1 MEPKFLS
8 KTIVLSVQIIVIKRK
23 NLPLLSVIQVYSG
36 FKIPVIVRETNQR
49 RTIMLNFVPMD
60 EVINNKVSES
70 ALVTINLEEFFP
82 TGEVVLFD
90 MKDYLFMGLILKEK
104 DFREALKTLDLIQ
117 YTNKLVAVTCS
128 ADAVIPIWAYML
140 VASYLQPIALEVAF
154 GTAEELTKQILLKNI
169 AQINVAD
176 YTDKRVVI
184 KGCGE
189 LPVGE
194 AAYLEATK
202 LLRPVA
208 KSIMYGE
215 PCSTVPIFKK
225 K

>member
-1 MEPKFLS
+1 M
-8 KTIVLSVQIIVIKRK
+8 
-23 NLPLLSVIQVYSG
+23 G
-36 FKIPVIVRETNQR
+36 
-49 RTIMLNFVPMD
+49 

-70 ALVTINLEEFFP
+70 ALVTLNLEQFFP
-82 TGEVVLFD
+82 SEEIALFD

-104 DFREALKTLDLIQ
+104 EFRESLKTIDLSQ
-117 YTNKLVAVTCS
+117 YTKKSVAVTCS
-128 ADAVIPIWAYML
+128 VDAVIPIWAYML
-140 VASYLQPIALEVAF
+140 VASYLQPIASEIAF
-154 GTAEELTKQILLKNI
+154 GTKEEVTNQLLIKNI
-169 AQINVAD
+169 GQINLID

-194 AAYLEATK
+194 SAYLEATK